1 MPAYGYRCPSC
12 GREDVVGRKMS
23 EAHQP
28 HHCWI
33 CLTPMDRVYEPVAA
47 NVKGGT
53 PIHHDR
59 AWVRGHGGQGN
70 SVKRDP
76 AA

>member
-1 MPAYGYRCPSC
+1 MPTYSYRCGVCEEGPISITKPMEAAGFAEPC
-12 GREDVVGRKMS
+12 PVCRKPMS
-23 EAHQP
+23 RI
-28 HHCWI
+28 W
-33 CLTPMDRVYEPVAA
+33 TPVAS

-70 SVKRDP
+70 STRRGE
-76 AA
+76 